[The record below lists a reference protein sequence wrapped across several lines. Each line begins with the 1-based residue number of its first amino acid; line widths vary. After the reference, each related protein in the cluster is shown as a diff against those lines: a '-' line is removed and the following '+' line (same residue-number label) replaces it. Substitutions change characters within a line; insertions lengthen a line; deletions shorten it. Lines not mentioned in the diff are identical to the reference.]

1 MYFEKARL
9 GLNFIFNVE
18 SEENLLISQYRLRK
32 VKQSK
37 MLLEIILR

>member
-1 MYFEKARL
+1 MYFEKAHL
-9 GLNFIFNVE
+9 GLNCIFNVE

-37 MLLEIILR
+37 MLPEIILR